1 MKDKKDFDEF
11 DNVKDFI
18 RQLDSVWVKQKRK
31 ELDKLS
37 LSLGVSIEEHLTE
50 ELRQIFFGR
59 ETSPEEVDEEKTES
73 FFLKTYRGK
82 IGKKFKIICKTKLYT
97 LTTKLNKP
105 DHERVRD
112 VVFQLSA
119 EPSG

>member
-11 DNVKDFI
+11 DNVEAFI
-18 RQLDSVWVKQKRK
+18 RQLDGVWVKQKRK

-82 IGKKFKIICKTKLYT
+82 IGKKWLIKCSPDIIIDIE
-97 LTTKLNKP
+97 N
-105 DHERVRD
+105 
-112 VVFQLSA
+112 
-119 EPSG
+119 